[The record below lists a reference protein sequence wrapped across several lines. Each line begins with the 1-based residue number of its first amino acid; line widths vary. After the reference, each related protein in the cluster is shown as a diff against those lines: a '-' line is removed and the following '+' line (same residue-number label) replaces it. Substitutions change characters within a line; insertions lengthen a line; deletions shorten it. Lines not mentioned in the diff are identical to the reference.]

1 MAKISVLGSGS
12 WGMALALLLHN
23 NGHEVLLWSAR
34 PEDARK
40 LREKRENPDRLP
52 GVQIPE
58 DIEILT
64 DLERAIKSADVTV
77 LAVASPYIRS
87 TAHKMA
93 PFIRK
98 GQKIVNVAKGIEEKT
113 LKTLSDVIE
122 EEIPEGDV
130 AVLSGPSHAEEVG
143 KGIPTTCVVS
153 ARTRATAEYL
163 QSIFMS
169 PVFRVYT
176 TPDILGVE
184 LGGALKNVIAL
195 AAGTADGLGYGD
207 NTKAA
212 LITRGIAEISVLAI
226 EMGAKAET
234 LFGLTGIGDLIV
246 TCESRHSRNRKA
258 GMLIG
263 QGYTMDEATK
273 EVKMVVEGIYSAK
286 AALALAEKY
295 DVRMPIIEEVNRVLF
310 EDKPAKEAVSELML
324 RDRKIEHS
332 SLEWK

>member
-12 WGMALALLLHN
+12 WGMALALLLYN

-113 LKTLSDVIE
+113 LKTLSDVI
-122 EEIPEGDV
+122 
-130 AVLSGPSHAEEVG
+130 
-143 KGIPTTCVVS
+143 
-153 ARTRATAEYL
+153 
-163 QSIFMS
+163 
-169 PVFRVYT
+169 
-176 TPDILGVE
+176 
-184 LGGALKNVIAL
+184 
-195 AAGTADGLGYGD
+195 
-207 NTKAA
+207 
-212 LITRGIAEISVLAI
+212 
-226 EMGAKAET
+226 
-234 LFGLTGIGDLIV
+234 
-246 TCESRHSRNRKA
+246 
-258 GMLIG
+258 
-263 QGYTMDEATK
+263 
-273 EVKMVVEGIYSAK
+273 
-286 AALALAEKY
+286 
-295 DVRMPIIEEVNRVLF
+295 
-310 EDKPAKEAVSELML
+310 
-324 RDRKIEHS
+324 
-332 SLEWK
+332 

>member
-34 PEDARK
+34 PENARK

-143 KGIPTTCVVS
+143 LQVPTAVVVGAKTFETAS
-153 ARTRATAEYL
+153 FVQRLFSNDYFRAYTSPDRK
-163 QSIFMS
+163 SI
-169 PVFRVYT
+169 
-176 TPDILGVE
+176 E
-184 LGGALKNVIAL
+184 LGGSLKNVIAL
-195 AAGTADGLGYGD
+195 AAGIADGLGYGD
-207 NTKAA
+207 NTEAA
-212 LITRGIAEISVLAI
+212 LMTRGIKEITQLGVA
-226 EMGAKAET
+226 MGGHSRT
-234 LFGLTGIGDLIV
+234 FHGLSGIGDLIV
-246 TCESRHSRNRKA
+246 TCGSKHSRNRRA
-258 GMLIG
+258 GILIG
-263 QGYTMDEATK
+263 KGYTLDEAVK
-273 EVKMVVEGIYSAK
+273 EVNMVVEGAVSAK
-286 AALALAEKY
+286 AALELAHKY
-295 DVRMPIIEEVNRVLF
+295 NVDMPLVESVNQVLF
-310 EDKPAKEAVSELML
+310 ENKPAKEAM
-324 RDRKIEHS
+324 RDIMKRDLTHEFPD
-332 SLEWK
+332 LVWE

>member
-143 KGIPTTCVVS
+143 LQVPTAVVVGAKTFETAS
-153 ARTRATAEYL
+153 FVQRLFSNDYFRAYTSPDRK
-163 QSIFMS
+163 SI
-169 PVFRVYT
+169 
-176 TPDILGVE
+176 E
-184 LGGALKNVIAL
+184 LGGSLKNVIAL
-195 AAGTADGLGYGD
+195 AAGIADGLGYGD
-207 NTKAA
+207 NTEAA
-212 LITRGIAEISVLAI
+212 LMTRGIKEITQL
-226 EMGAKAET
+226 G
-234 LFGLTGIGDLIV
+234 
-246 TCESRHSRNRKA
+246 
-258 GMLIG
+258 
-263 QGYTMDEATK
+263 
-273 EVKMVVEGIYSAK
+273 
-286 AALALAEKY
+286 
-295 DVRMPIIEEVNRVLF
+295 
-310 EDKPAKEAVSELML
+310 AVSYTHLTL
-324 RDRKIEHS
+324 PTIA
-332 SLEWK
+332 